1 MTVVAVVTMVV
12 SVPPL
17 KMRALSHVQFV
28 GGQPERVAR
37 MASAGLRT
45 WRCARELGPR
55 AARPPRL
62 PWAATSPRR
71 PCSGGGPSCKYR
83 APKTP
88 HFSVTKT
95 FSAGYNILDPSPKN
109 RRTVPRALLQ
119 ILGPFSGRA
128 GIGPAA
134 AAETCLLGDVALR
147 RWRQKLGAIANCTN
161 TVLGAGTLGVPAAIG
176 LSGLAGSADRQE
188 LRGEVP

>member
-1 MTVVAVVTMVV
+1 MGRFGECIQCTIHRYSYV
-12 SVPPL
+12 L
-17 KMRALSHVQFV
+17 
-28 GGQPERVAR
+28 
-37 MASAGLRT
+37 AG
-45 WRCARELGPR
+45 
-55 AARPPRL
+55 
-62 PWAATSPRR
+62 PW
-71 PCSGGGPSCKYR
+71 
-83 APKTP
+83 
-88 HFSVTKT
+88 
-95 FSAGYNILDPSPKN
+95 
-109 RRTVPRALLQ
+109 
-119 ILGPFSGRA
+119 PFSGRA